1 MAKKKETEQAVA
13 EEMAVTIPEEPAEV
27 EEPKRTRE
35 EEVEL
40 HIANQLKAIN
50 RMSNKARA
58 RRLAQRVLNNRKG
71 I

>member
-1 MAKKKETEQAVA
+1 MAKKKIEAEV
-13 EEMAVTIPEEPAEV
+13 EEMAVTIPEEKVEA

-40 HIANQLKAIN
+40 FIANQLKAIN

-58 RRLAQRVLNNRKG
+58 RRVAQRVLSNRKG